1 MDRPFESDGEEP
13 PPQHEAN
20 APVAG
25 SSDGHDQQ
33 YNQQQYYPDSDQSQQ
48 HYNAQLDHTP
58 QPEPESLTV
67 FMRGLRDLAA
77 RHHKGGGGASQR
89 MIASRLHAAAIVLQ
103 VRSIFTVLQL
113 QPSFVQ
119 FFYLSVHGGRA
130 RLVLLRST
138 C

>member
-1 MDRPFESDGEEP
+1 MDRPFESDGEAP
-13 PPQHEAN
+13 PPQDEAN
-20 APVAG
+20 ASVEG
-25 SSDGHDQQ
+25 SSDGRDQQ
-33 YNQQQYYPDSDQSQQ
+33 YNQQQYYSDHSQQ
-48 HYNAQLDHTP
+48 HYNAQHNHTS

-89 MIASRLHAAAIVLQ
+89 MVVSRLHAAAIVLQ
-103 VRSIFTVLQL
+103 VRSLFTVLQL
-113 QPSFVQ
+113 QPPYAQSV
-119 FFYLSVHGGRA
+119 YLSVLGGRA